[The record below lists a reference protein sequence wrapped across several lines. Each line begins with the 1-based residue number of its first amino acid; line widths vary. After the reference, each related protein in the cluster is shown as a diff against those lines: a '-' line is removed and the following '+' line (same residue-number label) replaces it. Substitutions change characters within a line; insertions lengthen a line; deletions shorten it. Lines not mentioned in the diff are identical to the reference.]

1 MCDGKLCGSTVQRD
15 NIKLHVVGFIGDSM
29 INLSNIHSLSDF
41 QRHTKDFL
49 GKLKET
55 KSPMVLTVKGKAE
68 FVLQDAESY
77 QDLLDKL
84 EAAEDL
90 EAIREGYDE
99 AQAGKLTPFEEFD
112 SDFRAK
118 NGL

>member
-1 MCDGKLCGSTVQRD
+1 VDGELCGSEAERD
-15 NIKLHVVGFIGDSM
+15 NIKLHVVKFTGAPM

-55 KSPMVLTVKGKAE
+55 KNPIVLTIKGKAE
-68 FVLQDAESY
+68 FVLQDAKSY
-77 QDLLDKL
+77 QELLDKL
-84 EAAEDL
+84 DAAEDL
-90 EAIREGYDE
+90 EAIREGYAE
-99 AQAGKLTPFEEFD
+99 AQAGKLTSFEDFD
-112 SDFRAK
+112 SGFRAK